1 MTDRRRNVM
10 RLAALAAL
18 AALTFAA
25 TAHAQ
30 RGGPPEITL
39 YELPNFQGRVI
50 TITGSTPDLGRWRF
64 NDQAQSARV
73 QGRWRVCEHGDFRGR
88 CQEIGGEIPDLTAY
102 GLSGQISS
110 LEPAFRPDRGYGDG
124 RGPGPVPGFPPQG
137 RDARGVEGA
146 RTVFF
151 PRPSVGGLDVA
162 AGDRG
167 ANVYCRRQGL
177 GDAVWYD
184 SSERAPQAIG
194 PGGEMI
200 GRSTVLR
207 DLLCR
212 KY

>member
-1 MTDRRRNVM
+1 MTDRRRTSLLVASV
-10 RLAALAAL
+10 LALSALAAG
-18 AALTFAA
+18 AQ
-25 TAHAQ
+25 AQ
-30 RGGPPEITL
+30 RFGRPEITL
-39 YELPNFQGRVI
+39 YELPNFQGRAI
-50 TITGSTPDLGRWRF
+50 TLTGSTSDLGRWRF

-73 QGRWRVCEHGDFRGR
+73 QGRWRVCEHGDFRGH
-88 CQEIGGEIPDLTAY
+88 CQEIGGDVPDLTAY

-110 LEPAFRPDRGYGDG
+110 LEPAFGADRGFEG
-124 RGPGPVPGFPPQG
+124 RPAPGPGYPPPG
-137 RDARGVEGA
+137 RDARGVEGT

-151 PRPSVGGLDVA
+151 PRPSVEGLDVA

-177 GDAVWYD
+177 GEAVWYD
-184 SSERAPQAIG
+184 SSQRAGQAIG
-194 PGGEMI
+194 PDGEFV